1 MAMNQPPQMQQMQQP
16 AGAATNPSDIPHM
29 LQFDLQITMI
39 ALLKQMQNV
48 MTSQANMFEK
58 MKSIPLIAQ
67 SVVGLHNAFHAT
79 EQLAFEKTKPDSS
92 AVDAQIAQQDAQH
105 KYALDLMAQ
114 HHDEQIKQ
122 QQHSLATQQAE
133 HSQKLAEIQAMIA
146 GAKHQQELGHADD
159 LHQSQL
165 EQEAIQK
172 AQLLQQAQQGEEQ
185 HQQTM
190 SNTQEAHE
198 SALEANQDAGST
210 E

>member
-1 MAMNQPPQMQQMQQP
+1 MSMNQPPQMQQP

-48 MTSQANMFEK
+48 LTAQNMNMFEK
-58 MKSIPLIAQ
+58 MKSVPLLAQ
-67 SVVGLHNAFHAT
+67 SITGLHNAFHAT
-79 EQLAFEKTKPDSS
+79 EQLNFEKTKPDSS

-165 EQEAIQK
+165 EQEAITK

-185 HQQTM
+185 HRQTL

-198 SALEANQDAGST
+198 SALEANQDAGSA